1 MKRCHF
7 QNLKV
12 GDMIVEFGSV
22 NKTNYKN
29 VMDIANVVQ
38 HSEGQK
44 VHVKVKRGNQFL
56 NTTLTPKAWAGRGL
70 LGCSIVS
77 L

>member
-1 MKRCHF
+1 M
-7 QNLKV
+7 
-12 GDMIVEFGSV
+12 EFGSV
-22 NKTNYKN
+22 NKTNFKS
-29 VMDIANVVQ
+29 VMDISNVVH

-44 VHVKVKRGNQFL
+44 VHVKVKRGNQLL
-56 NTTLTPKAWAGRGL
+56 NTTLIPKTWVGQGL